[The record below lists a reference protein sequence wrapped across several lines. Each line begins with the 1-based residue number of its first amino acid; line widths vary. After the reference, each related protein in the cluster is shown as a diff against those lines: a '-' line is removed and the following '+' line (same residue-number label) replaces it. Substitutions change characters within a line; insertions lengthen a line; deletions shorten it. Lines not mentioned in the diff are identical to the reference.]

1 MNKIAHLPAGQ
12 RAELFS
18 ETAARKGIG
27 PAIIEKDFW
36 VCWALGRLFEAESI
50 SSKILFKGGTS
61 LAKVFGLIERFSED
75 IDLIL
80 NWQEVTQDDPQAQR
94 SRTQQ
99 DRFNKEILEKG
110 QIYLREQLLPGI
122 SSILGDLCQVE
133 IPEDMPEVIHVRYP
147 ASFSEDYLRP
157 EIRLEIGPLALWCPN
172 ARYSIM
178 PYAAEEFPRLFENA
192 SCQVQVVTAERT
204 FWEKA
209 TILHHE
215 ANRPL
220 DNPQPPRYSRHYY
233 DMARMAESPLKESVL
248 SRLDLLEGVVQFKDK
263 FYPRGWARYDEA
275 VPGTFRLVPEPQR
288 ITELQKDYRQMQVM
302 IFGEIPAFDHII
314 EVLTEL
320 EGQIN
325 LLNGDLTDT

>member
-1 MNKIAHLPAGQ
+1 MNKIAHLSADQ

-36 VCWALGRLFEAESI
+36 VCWTLGRLFKADSI
-50 SSKILFKGGTS
+50 SPKILFKGGTS
-61 LAKVFGLIERFSED
+61 LAKVFHLIERFSED

-80 NWQEVTQDDPQAQR
+80 NWAEITQDNPLAQR

-110 QIYLREQLLPGI
+110 QAYLHDHLLPEI

-133 IPEDMPEVIHVRYP
+133 IPEDLSEVIHIRYP

-157 EIRLEIGPLALWCPN
+157 EILLEIGPLALWCPN
-172 ARYSIM
+172 ARYNIT
-178 PYAAEEFPRLFENA
+178 PYAAEAFPHLFEQA

-215 ANRPL
+215 VNRPS

-233 DMARMAESPLKESVL
+233 DMACMAESPVKDTALK
-248 SRLDLLEGVVQFKDK
+248 RLDLLEGVVQFKDK
-263 FYPRGWARYDEA
+263 FYPRGWARYDQA
-275 VPGTFRLVPEPQR
+275 VPGTFRLVPDQQR

-302 IFGEIPAFDHII
+302 IFGEIPSFDHII
-314 EVLTEL
+314 EVLTAL
-320 EGQIN
+320 ERQIN
-325 LLNGDLTDT
+325 LLTGDLTDI

>member
-1 MNKIAHLPAGQ
+1 MNKIAHLPSDQ
-12 RAELFS
+12 KAELFS
-18 ETAARKGIG
+18 QTAARKGIG

-61 LAKVFGLIERFSED
+61 LAKVFGLIQRFSED

-80 NWQEVTQDDPQAQR
+80 NWAEVTQDNPQAPR
-94 SRTQQ
+94 SRTKQ

-110 QIYLREQLLPGI
+110 QIYLREQLLPEI
-122 SSILGDLCQVE
+122 SSILGDLCEVG
-133 IPEDMPEVIHVRYP
+133 IADDTAEVINVRYP
-147 ASFSEDYLRP
+147 ASFSEEYLRP

-172 ARYSIM
+172 AGYSIT
-178 PYAAEEFPRLFENA
+178 PYAAEEFPHLFEKV
-192 SCQVQVVTAERT
+192 SCHVQVVTAERT

-233 DMARMAESPLKESVL
+233 DVARMAESPLTDSAL

-263 FYPRGWARYDEA
+263 FYPRGWAKYNEA
-275 VPGTFRLVPEPQR
+275 VPGTFRLVPDQQR
-288 ITELQKDYRQMQVM
+288 ITELQEDYRQMQVM
-302 IFGEIPAFDHII
+302 IFGEIPSFDRII
-314 EVLTEL
+314 EILAKL
-320 EGQIN
+320 ENQIN
-325 LLNGDLTDT
+325 TQD